1 MKIVFLV
8 REGDGREWLEEFIKE
23 KLKRGKSSEAMA
35 SNLRSF
41 TSGIDIRHLVN
52 YNIPKTFAIW

>member
-1 MKIVFLV
+1 MLGA
-8 REGDGREWLEEFIKE
+8 EGDGREWLEEFIKE
-23 KLKRGKSSEAMA
+23 KLKRGKSSKAMA

-52 YNIPKTFAIW
+52 YNIPKAFAIW